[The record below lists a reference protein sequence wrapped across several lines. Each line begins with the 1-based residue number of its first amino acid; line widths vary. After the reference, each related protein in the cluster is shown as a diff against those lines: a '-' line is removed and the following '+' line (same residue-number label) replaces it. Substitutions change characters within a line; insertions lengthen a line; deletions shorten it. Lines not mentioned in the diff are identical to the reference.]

1 MELHIGNLLTHYFN
15 TKRTR
20 RASLA
25 RLMNVHIATILGYQ
39 KKESLQTKTLMAMAT
54 ILKHNFFMDIA
65 MQLPQDYTTTQ
76 NIFEEKNLEIAT
88 LKEQVNKLQIE
99 RDILLMAIGK

>member
-1 MELHIGNLLTHYFN
+1 
-15 TKRTR
+15 
-20 RASLA
+20 
-25 RLMNVHIATILGYQ
+25 MNY
-39 KKESLQTKTLMAMAT
+39 
-54 ILKHNFFMDIA
+54 HNFFMDIA

-76 NIFEEKNLEIAT
+76 NIFEKNLEIAT

>member
-1 MELHIGNLLTHYFN
+1 
-15 TKRTR
+15 
-20 RASLA
+20 
-25 RLMNVHIATILGYQ
+25 MNY
-39 KKESLQTKTLMAMAT
+39 
-54 ILKHNFFMDIA
+54 HNFFMDIA

>member
-1 MELHIGNLLTHYFN
+1 
-15 TKRTR
+15 
-20 RASLA
+20 
-25 RLMNVHIATILGYQ
+25 
-39 KKESLQTKTLMAMAT
+39 MAT

-76 NIFEEKNLEIAT
+76 NIFEEKKQEIAT